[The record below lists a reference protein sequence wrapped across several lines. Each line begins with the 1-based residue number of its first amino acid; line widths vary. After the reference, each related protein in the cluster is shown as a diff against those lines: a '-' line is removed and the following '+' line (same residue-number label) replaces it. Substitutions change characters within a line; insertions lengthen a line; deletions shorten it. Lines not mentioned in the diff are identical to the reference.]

1 MKRVLFRS
9 IILVSL
15 VLLIAC
21 SDQENTSTNQKDDDS
36 NTNNNELDNADDNEV
51 TIVFGSGKDETGA
64 TDSLIKAFEEE
75 HENIKVEVREFPNN
89 SDQQHDQ
96 YVTIFSSESSEID
109 VINMDV
115 IWPAEFSEAGY
126 LLSLDRF
133 IEDDE
138 LDVENYLAGGMD
150 AGNYNLQQWALP
162 RYLNSGLLYYR
173 SDIVETPPETWDE
186 LIEMSTELQGEKD
199 TKFGYIMQA
208 LQYEGLVA
216 NFNEFIESYGGKI
229 IDEDNNIIINSPETI
244 KGLEKMIEIVNSDI
258 VPSNVTTFNEPETIS
273 EYAQGS
279 SVFARQWPAM
289 YANLQKEDESNV
301 IGKVDVS
308 PLPAGDSGSRAT
320 LGGWLGGISKFSEH
334 PREAWEFLKFI
345 TGPEG
350 QKIMAVE
357 ATQTPTYLPLFDDEE
372 VQKASPLFANKDF
385 VEGLKSAS
393 PRPVTP
399 KYAEVSDVI
408 QIEVSRALAEEITA
422 EEAISNMEEKLI
434 DIVND

>member
-1 MKRVLFRS
+1 
-9 IILVSL
+9 
-15 VLLIAC
+15 
-21 SDQENTSTNQKDDDS
+21 
-36 NTNNNELDNADDNEV
+36 
-51 TIVFGSGKDETGA
+51 
-64 TDSLIKAFEEE
+64 
-75 HENIKVEVREFPNN
+75 
-89 SDQQHDQ
+89 
-96 YVTIFSSESSEID
+96 
-109 VINMDV
+109 
-115 IWPAEFSEAGY
+115 
-126 LLSLDRF
+126 
-133 IEDDE
+133 
-138 LDVENYLAGGMD
+138 
-150 AGNYNLQQWALP
+150 
-162 RYLNSGLLYYR
+162 
-173 SDIVETPPETWDE
+173 
-186 LIEMSTELQGEKD
+186 MSTELQGEKD

-216 NFNEFIESYGGKI
+216 NFNEFIESYGEKI

-244 KGLEKMIEIVNSDI
+244 KGFEKMIEIVNSDI